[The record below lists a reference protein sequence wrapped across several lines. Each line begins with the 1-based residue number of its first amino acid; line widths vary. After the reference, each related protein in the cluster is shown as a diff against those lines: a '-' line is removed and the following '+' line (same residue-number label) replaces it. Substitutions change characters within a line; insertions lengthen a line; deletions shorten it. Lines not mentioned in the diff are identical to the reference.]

1 MEHERKPLKNES
13 EVTIMCCNNGMGF
26 GNNNWWW
33 IIILILLFCNCGCG
47 GNSCCGNSGNWN
59 NGCGCDNDRCC

>member
-1 MEHERKPLKNES
+1 
-13 EVTIMCCNNGMGF
+13 MCCNNGMGF

-47 GNSCCGNSGNWN
+47 GNTWSNGCCGNSGNWN